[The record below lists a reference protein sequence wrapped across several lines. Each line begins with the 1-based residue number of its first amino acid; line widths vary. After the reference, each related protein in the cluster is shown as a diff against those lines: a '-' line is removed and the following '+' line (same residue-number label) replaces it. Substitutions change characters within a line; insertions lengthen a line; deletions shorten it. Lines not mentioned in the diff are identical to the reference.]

1 MPQHP
6 AAISNHPTFT
16 PPQRAQ
22 PDVTKAAVERARQ
35 TAELAAVTAKVER
48 AKSRGQGTQVDVVA

>member
-1 MPQHP
+1 MPQQP

-16 PPQRAQ
+16 PPNRAQ

-35 TAELAAVTAKVER
+35 TADLAAITAQVER
-48 AKSRGQGTQVDVVA
+48 AKARGQGSQVDILA